1 MLKYRGTYRVMYEID
16 KHTGKALEFVY
27 VPCKIK
33 KGSNIC
39 RYNDNILNV
48 YIPSSIIVNNLLKD
62 YSDIFKPLQIGNGEA
77 TLLFNESN
85 IKKVAV
91 ILKAKTYG
99 KNKSP
104 KPKIKRNFSEEQKR
118 VAGERLKLMHEQKS
132 YERKS

>member
-1 MLKYRGTYRVMYEID
+1 MYEID
-16 KHTGKALEFVY
+16 KCTGKALEFVY

-33 KGSNIC
+33 KGSNIY

-77 TLLFNESN
+77 TLLFNESD
-85 IKKVAV
+85 IEKVAV

-118 VAGERLKLMHEQKS
+118 IAGERLKLMHEQKS
-132 YERKS
+132 YGRKS